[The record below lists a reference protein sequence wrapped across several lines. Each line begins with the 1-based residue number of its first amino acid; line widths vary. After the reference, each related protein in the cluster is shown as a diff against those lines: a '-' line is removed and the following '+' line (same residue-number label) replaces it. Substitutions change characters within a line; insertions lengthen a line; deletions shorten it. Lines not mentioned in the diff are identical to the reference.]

1 MKFNV
6 YIYKEVYLLCKSFCF
21 TGIAEMFNLKDI
33 SKLEQLL
40 KVRFDQLKFGT
51 LVKFMKDNGMNAS
64 LERLTVIFGGIY
76 VNITNYFAIT
86 RY

>member
-1 MKFNV
+1 
-6 YIYKEVYLLCKSFCF
+6 
-21 TGIAEMFNLKDI
+21 MFNLKDI

-51 LVKFMKDNGMNAS
+51 LVKFMKDNDMNAS
-64 LERLTVIFGGIY
+64 LERLPVIFGGIY